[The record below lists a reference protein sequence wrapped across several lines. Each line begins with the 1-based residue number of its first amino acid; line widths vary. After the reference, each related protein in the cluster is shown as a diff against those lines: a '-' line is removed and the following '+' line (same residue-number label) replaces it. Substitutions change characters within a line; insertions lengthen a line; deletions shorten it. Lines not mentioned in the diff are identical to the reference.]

1 MFGAGDPLCCSKGK
15 NMRPIALLLSTITTI
30 SIAAPAFAEA
40 APDEIIVTVNRTEQ
54 PVSQIGQAI
63 TVVTANMLRE
73 RQSVVVS
80 DLLATTPGI
89 TFSRNG
95 GVGTSTSLRIR
106 GAEADQTVVLIDGVK
121 LNDPS
126 SPGGG
131 FNFGNLLTGN
141 IARIEVLRGPNSV
154 LWGSQAI
161 GGVVNIVTSEPTSE
175 ISGNA
180 RAEYGWRDT
189 GEAVGNVSGTVGPVS
204 GSVGAGWF
212 RTDGISTFNEDRGGQ
227 ERDGYENFGAS
238 AKFRITLGEA
248 ISVDLRGWYSHGR
261 IDIDGFPAPT
271 FAFGDTREYSKT
283 RELVGYAGLNFA
295 LLDGRFRNRIA
306 FAYTDTNRDNF
317 DPDATPERTF
327 DAIGRNERLE
337 YQGTFDIAQGWQ
349 AIFGAETEKSRLR
362 TASPSS
368 FDPNPIPTRGSA
380 QIDSLYGQMIGSPFA
395 GLTLTAGLRRDDH
408 NVFGSATTFGA
419 SGAWTPNGGDTLF
432 RASYGEGF
440 KAPTLYQ
447 LQSEYGNTALRPE
460 TAKSWDAGMEQH
472 LLDGAIV
479 AGATWFHRDTTDQ
492 IDFISCFGNSS
503 AICVGRPFG
512 TYDNVQ
518 KTRAQ
523 GLELTIDLKPVEA
536 LSFQAQYTYTDA
548 ENRVVGSANFGK
560 VLPRRARDVVSA
572 SIDYRWPFGL
582 KTGATLL
589 HVGESFDNASNSRKL
604 EGYVL
609 ASLRASCPITE
620 GVELYG
626 RVENLFDDHHETSFR
641 YGSPGRAIYGGV
653 RLAF

>member
-15 NMRPIALLLSTITTI
+15 IMRPIIPLFSTIAI
-30 SIAAPAFAEA
+30 VSAAAPALAEV
-40 APDEIIVTVNRTEQ
+40 APDEIIVTVTRAEQ

-63 TVVTANMLRE
+63 SVISADMLRE

-95 GVGTSTSLRIR
+95 GVGTSTSIRIR

-131 FNFGNLLTGN
+131 FNFGNLLAGN
-141 IARIEVLRGPNSV
+141 IARIEILRGPNSV

-161 GGVVNIVTSEPTSE
+161 GGVVNIVTSEP
-175 ISGNA
+175 SGELSGSA
-180 RAEYGWRDT
+180 RAEHGWRDT
-189 GEAVGNVSGTVGPVS
+189 GQVVGNVSGAIGPVA
-204 GSVGAGWF
+204 GSIGAGWV
-212 RTDGISTFNEDRGGQ
+212 RTDGISTFNEDRGGI
-227 ERDGYENFGAS
+227 ERDGYENFGAN
-238 AKFRITLGEA
+238 AKLRIALGEA
-248 ISVDLRGWYSHGR
+248 VSVDLRGWYSRGKVG
-261 IDIDGFPAPT
+261 IDGFPPPT
-271 FAFGDTREYSKT
+271 FAFGDTREFSRT
-283 RELVGYAGLNFA
+283 RELIGYAGLNFD

-327 DAIGRNERLE
+327 DAVGRNERLE
-337 YQGTFDIAQGWQ
+337 YQGTFDIAEGWQ
-349 AIFGAETEKSRLR
+349 ATFGAETEKSRLR

-368 FDPNPIPTRGSA
+368 FDPNPVPARGSA
-380 QIDSLYGQMIGSPFA
+380 RIDSFYGQLVGSPFA

-408 NVFGSATTFGA
+408 DVFGEATTFGA
-419 SGAWTPNGGDTLF
+419 SGAWTPNRGATLF

-440 KAPTLYQ
+440 KAPTLFQ
-447 LQSEYGNTALRPE
+447 LQSEYGNAALRPE
-460 TAKSWDAGMEQH
+460 RAKGWDAGVEQH
-472 LLDGAIV
+472 LLDGAIIAV
-479 AGATWFHRDTTDQ
+479 ATWFHRDTTDQ
-492 IDFISCFGNSS
+492 IDFISCFGSG
-503 AICVGRPFG
+503 APICVGRPFG

-523 GLELTIDLKPVEA
+523 GLEFIIDLKPVEA

-548 ENRVVGSANFGK
+548 ENRLTGAA
-560 VLPRRARDVVSA
+560 LPRRAKHVVST
-572 SIDYRWPFGL
+572 SIDYRWPLGF

-589 HVGESFDNASNSRKL
+589 YVGSTFDNASNSRKL

-609 ASLRASCPITE
+609 ASVRASYPLAE
-620 GVELYG
+620 GIELYG
-626 RVENLFDDHHETSFR
+626 RIENLHDDHYETTFR
-641 YGSPGRAIYGGV
+641 YGSPTRAAYGGV
-653 RLAF
+653 HVAF

>member
-15 NMRPIALLLSTITTI
+15 IMRPIILLFSTVATV
-30 SIAAPAFAEA
+30 SAATPVLAEV
-40 APDEIIVTVNRTEQ
+40 APDEIIVTVTRTEQ
-54 PVSQIGQAI
+54 RVSQIGQAI
-63 TVVTANMLRE
+63 SVITADMLRE
-73 RQSVVVS
+73 RQSAVVS

-131 FNFGNLLTGN
+131 FNFGNLLAGN

-161 GGVVNIVTSEPTSE
+161 GGVVNIVTSEPTGE
-175 ISGNA
+175 LSGNA

-189 GEAVGNVSGTVGPVS
+189 GQIVGNVSGTAGPFS
-204 GSVGAGWF
+204 ASVGAGWF
-212 RTDGISTFNEDRGGQ
+212 RTDGISTFNEDRGGI
-227 ERDGYENFGAS
+227 ERDGYENFGAN
-238 AKFRITLGEA
+238 AKLRIALGEA
-248 ISVDLRGWYSHGR
+248 VSVDLRGWYSHGKVG
-261 IDIDGFPAPT
+261 IDGFPPPT
-271 FAFGDTREYSKT
+271 FAFGDTREFSKT
-283 RELVGYAGLNFA
+283 RELIGYAGLNFN

-317 DPDATPERTF
+317 DLDATPERTF
-327 DAIGRNERLE
+327 DAVGRNERFE
-337 YQGTFDIAQGWQ
+337 YQGTFDIAEGWQ

-368 FDPNPIPTRGSA
+368 FDPNPVPTRGSA
-380 QIDSLYGQMIGSPFA
+380 RLDSFYGQVVGSPVA

-408 NVFGSATTFGA
+408 DVFGAATTFGA
-419 SGAWTPNGGDTLF
+419 SGAWTPNRGATLF

-440 KAPTLYQ
+440 KAPTLFQ
-447 LQSEYGNTALRPE
+447 LQSEYGNAALRPE
-460 TAKSWDAGMEQH
+460 RAKSWDAGVEQH
-472 LLDGAIV
+472 LLDGAIM
-479 AGATWFHRDTTDQ
+479 AGATWFHRNTTDQ
-492 IDFISCFGNSS
+492 IDFISCFGSID

-548 ENRVVGSANFGK
+548 ENRLTDTA
-560 VLPRRARDVVSA
+560 LPRRAKHVVST
-572 SIDYRWPFGL
+572 SIDYRWPLGL

-589 HVGESFDNASNSRKL
+589 HVGSSFDNASNSRKL

-609 ASLRASCPITE
+609 DSVRASYPLAE
-620 GVELYG
+620 GIELYG
-626 RVENLFDDHHETSFR
+626 RVENLFDAHYETTFR
-641 YGSPGRAIYGGV
+641 YGSPGRAAYGGV